1 MEKDP
6 HSRIM
11 EAVESGETDE
21 LLEDE
26 AFCELN
32 EDLLADEG
40 LLALS
45 EDDYDEDEDGAYT
58 RHPDI

>member
-11 EAVESGETDE
+11 EAVEFGETAE

-40 LLALS
+40 IS
-45 EDDYDEDEDGAYT
+45 FQPDEDYDGDWKKGRDVFEV
-58 RHPDI
+58 

>member
-11 EAVESGETDE
+11 EAVESGETAE

-40 LLALS
+40 IS
-45 EDDYDEDEDGAYT
+45 FQPDEDYDGD
-58 RHPDI
+58 